1 MRPYLVLCLLVASLN
16 LTAQYD
22 LGVHFMRGVWQSNYT
37 NPALLPDQRVVL
49 SLPGLKNQFS
59 FDNVTYND
67 LVVVQPDGTTVL
79 DIDGVIDQLEP
90 DNFIRN
96 DLDVPTV
103 GLAVRLGEGGMLQAG
118 HRLRA
123 GISTRISRDLLAL
136 IWRGNAQFIGQE
148 INIGPDLFAQGYHE
162 FYAGGAFTIG
172 DFVTLGGRVKVLNGM
187 GAVESSRSNASLF
200 TSDDVYQSTITADYQ
215 LNTTGLVRFDESAD
229 GDDVAFAEVQ
239 DVFTNNF
246 GFGIDL
252 GLTADLGAITLRASV
267 LDLGSITWR
276 DDVENQIVAGTFT
289 YEGID
294 VANQPNLDSL
304 DLGTVV
310 DSLDAFFD
318 ITTTNA
324 RFTTALPPRV
334 FLSGTYQITRDLQL
348 GGLLFGEVFRDR
360 VFPALA
366 VSANW
371 DVAPFFSLGGIY
383 SVRRNSYTNFGA
395 HTALRLGPVQLVAA
409 TDNLLT
415 IFRPDDSATAHVRV
429 GLNLAFGRVEG
440 NQRRTSGTNREEDFF

>member
-1 MRPYLVLCLLVASLN
+1 
-16 LTAQYD
+16 
-22 LGVHFMRGVWQSNYT
+22 MRGVWQSNYT
-37 NPALLPDQRVVL
+37 NPALLPDQRVVF
-49 SLPGLKNQFS
+49 SLPGIKNQFS
-59 FDNVTYND
+59 FDHITYND
-67 LVVVQPDGTTVL
+67 LIVAQADGTTLL
-79 DIDGVIDQLEP
+79 DIDGVIDQLDT

-96 DLDVPTV
+96 DLDIPTV
-103 GLAVRLGEGGMLQAG
+103 SLAIRLGQAGMVQVG

-123 GISTRISRDLLAL
+123 GISTNVSRDLLAL
-136 IWRGNAQFIGQE
+136 VWRGNAQFIGEE
-148 INIGPDLFAQGYHE
+148 IEIGPDLFAQGYHE

-172 DFVTLGGRVKVLNGM
+172 DFVTIGGRVKVLNGI
-187 GAVESSRSNASLF
+187 GAVESSRTSATLF
-200 TSDDVYQSTITADYQ
+200 TSDDVYQSTITADYR
-215 LNTTGLVRFDESAD
+215 LNSTGFASFEESS
-229 GDDVAFAEVQ
+229 GNGFTFQDVEN
-239 DVFTNNF
+239 VFTNNF

-276 DDVENQIVAGTFT
+276 DGVENQTVAGTFT

-294 VANQPNLDSL
+294 VANQPNLDSI

-318 ITTTNA
+318 VTTTNA
-324 RFTTALPPRV
+324 RFTTALPTRV
-334 FLSGTYQITRDLQL
+334 FLSGTYQITQDLQL
-348 GGLLFGEVFRDR
+348 GGLLFGEVFRER

-415 IFRPDDSATAHVRV
+415 IFRPDDSTTAHVRL
-429 GLNLAFGRVEG
+429 GLNLAFGRVEP
-440 NQRRTSGTNREEDFF
+440 NQDRTSGMNQAEDFF